1 MSEELRRGIL
11 TIRKIIGIVIA
22 ACGILFALSV
32 GGFSA
37 IIMLGYWQHE
47 NTEGRLNLAL
57 MVAFSLLVGYGIYRL
72 GRRIAR

>member
-1 MSEELRRGIL
+1 MNGELRRGGV

-22 ACGILFALSV
+22 AFGILFALSV

-47 NTEGRLNLAL
+47 NTEGRLNLAG
-57 MVAFSLLVGYGIYRL
+57 MVALSLLVGYGIYRL

>member
-1 MSEELRRGIL
+1 MNGELSPAGA
-11 TIRKIIGIVIA
+11 IRKIIGFAIA
-22 ACGILFALSV
+22 AGGILFALSV

-37 IIMLGYWQHE
+37 IVMLGYWAHE
-47 NTEGRLNLAL
+47 NTEGHLNLAG